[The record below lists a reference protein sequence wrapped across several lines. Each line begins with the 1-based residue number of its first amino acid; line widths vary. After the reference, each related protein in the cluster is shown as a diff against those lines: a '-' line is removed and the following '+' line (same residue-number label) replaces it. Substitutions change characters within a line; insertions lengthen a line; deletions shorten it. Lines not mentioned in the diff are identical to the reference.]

1 MEYTYKDI
9 IEFIL
14 EGDPDVM
21 QAFSKRPLADVFS
34 DESFKPGE
42 ITLERKYYD
51 EDGNF
56 TQFSITPSWKDIYKF
71 NYNGGYY
78 IYVGVDEL
86 RNWYLQRNRNLLLED
101 LGI

>member
-9 IEFIL
+9 IEFVL
-14 EGDPDVM
+14 EENPDVM
-21 QAFSKRPLADVFS
+21 QAFSKRKLADVFS

-42 ITLERKYYD
+42 IKLERQYYD
-51 EDGNF
+51 EDGSFN
-56 TQFSITPSWKDIYKF
+56 QFSITPYWKDVYKF
-71 NYNGGYY
+71 NYNSGYY

>member
-9 IEFIL
+9 IEFVL
-14 EGDPDVM
+14 EENPDVT
-21 QAFSKRPLADVFS
+21 QAFSSRKLVDVFS
-34 DESFKPGE
+34 DKSFKPGE
-42 ITLERKYYD
+42 IKLWRKYYD
-51 EDGNF
+51 GDGSFN
-56 TQFSITPSWKDIYKF
+56 QFSITPYWKDVYQF